1 MVEGRLARWRAR
13 LGLPPRAPV
22 VPVVRLTGVIGG
34 PSLRG
39 SGLTLHGLNSAL
51 ERAFKVRGAK
61 AVALAINCPGGSP
74 VQSALITERIRALAA
89 DKQLPVLAFIEDVG
103 ASGGYWLAL
112 AADEIFADARS
123 LVGSIGVIHASFG
136 LTSVI
141 ERLGIERRVHTAGTK
156 KAFLDPFRPQDPD
169 DVARLETILHEVHAG
184 FKAMV
189 RGRRG
194 AKLAASDAEV
204 FEGQIWTG
212 EGALALGLIDG
223 LGTLHGILKA
233 RYGDKVKL
241 PQVSATRSWWQ
252 RRLGMGRAAPDPR
265 APDPRAIVDG
275 VLDSLAE
282 RALWARYGL

>member
-1 MVEGRLARWRAR
+1 MAEGRLAPWRAH

-39 SGLTLHGLNSAL
+39 SGLSLHGLNATL

-74 VQSALITERIRALAA
+74 VQSALIAERIRALAA

-123 LVGSIGVIHASFG
+123 IVGSVGVIHAGFG
-136 LTSVI
+136 FDMAIS
-141 ERLGIERRVHTAGTK
+141 RLGIERRVHTAGAK
-156 KAFLDPFRPQDPD
+156 KALLDPFRPQDPD
-169 DVARLETILHEVHAG
+169 DVARLHAILQEIHAG
-184 FKAMV
+184 FKTAV
-189 RGRRG
+189 RERRG
-194 AKLAASDAEV
+194 NRLGASDAEL

-212 EGALALGLIDG
+212 QNALGLGLIDG
-223 LGTLHGILKA
+223 LGSLHGILKA

-241 PQVSATRSWWQ
+241 PQISPARFWWQ
-252 RRLGMGRAAPDPR
+252 RRLGLGRRLDAGAVVAD
-265 APDPRAIVDG
+265 
-275 VLDSLAE
+275 VLDGLAE
-282 RALWARYGL
+282 RALWGRYGL

>member
-1 MVEGRLARWRAR
+1 MAEGRLTRWRAR
-13 LGLPPRAPV
+13 LGLPARAPV

-39 SGLTLHGLNSAL
+39 SGMSLHGLNSTL

-74 VQSALITERIRALAA
+74 VQSALIAERIRALAA
-89 DKQLPVLAFIEDVG
+89 DKELPVLAFIEDVG

-123 LVGSIGVIHASFG
+123 IVGSVGVIHAGFG
-136 LTSVI
+136 FEAAIS
-141 ERLGIERRVHTAGTK
+141 RLGIERRVYTAGAK
-156 KAFLDPFRPQDPD
+156 KALLDPFRPQDPD
-169 DVARLETILHEVHAG
+169 DVARLRGILEEVHAS
-184 FKAMV
+184 FKAQV
-189 RGRRG
+189 RERRG
-194 AKLAASDAEV
+194 NRLGASDAEL

-212 EGALALGLIDG
+212 QSALALGLIDG
-223 LGTLHGILKA
+223 LGSLHGILKT

-241 PQVSATRSWWQ
+241 PQISPARFWWQ
-252 RRLGMGRAAPDPR
+252 RKLGLNRRLDAGAMAES
-265 APDPRAIVDG
+265 